1 MANQTKFNIPE
12 VYKILIGAL
21 FLASMWYD
29 LKTDFEVHIK
39 SHELIEYRINEMEVK
54 LGLKSLAI
62 VPEKPELKDED
73 K

>member
-1 MANQTKFNIPE
+1 MKFNIPE